1 MDPWGASDSQHPP
14 HAGVEVAPSSEQ
26 QQRKK
31 LTAFPTGQ
39 EIQVRL
45 RRIFTR
51 ELALNLALGQ
61 LLSVLICGTG
71 VCSEYLQEHGVN
83 TPVFQSFFNYV
94 LLLLVYAGMMALRR
108 DDGNL
113 LDVLRAR
120 GWKYA
125 LLALVDVEAN
135 YLVVKAYQYT
145 TLTSVQLL
153 DCMVLPVVF
162 ALSWFFLR
170 VRYRAGHVVAVAL
183 CLVGVGA
190 MVGAD
195 RLTGRSQGEASNRAL
210 GDMLVV
216 AGGRPLRIGL
226 FGTLISGVQLA
237 IAERNALASVEWTW
251 RVGLLYAGFA
261 CCMFSLYSLM
271 PLALRLT
278 SAASVNLAILTA
290 DLYSLFLGTFLFKY
304 PFSAL
309 YIAAFLIIISGLIV
323 YSVTPTAEAA
333 VTARPAGP
341 AMPGEEAAAEE
352 RGGGGRGGEEGGGG
366 SLRRC
371 RQQDGRPGRS
381 ELRLGAGHWPRVTDD
396 SRLQGVTRR
405 GGLPVVVVGGGDDA
419 VGWFC

>member
-26 QQRKK
+26 QQQSKK

-216 AGGRPLRIGL
+216 AGAVLYGVCNVCEEQLVRSQGRVEFLGAVGL

-352 RGGGGRGGEEGGGG
+352 RGGGGRGGEEVAAAA
-366 SLRRC
+366 SA
-371 RQQDGRPGRS
+371 
-381 ELRLGAGHWPRVTDD
+381 GAGSRTAVQAGASCDSVRVIGLELPTI
-396 SRLQGVTRR
+396 R
-405 GGLPVVVVGGGDDA
+405 GSKA
-419 VGWFC
+419 

>member
-14 HAGVEVAPSSEQ
+14 HAGVEVAPSSQ
-26 QQRKK
+26 QQHQSKK

-61 LLSVLICGTG
+61 LLSLLICGTG
-71 VCSEYLQEHGVN
+71 VCSQYLQEHGVN
-83 TPVFQSFFNYV
+83 TPVFQSFFNYA

-216 AGGRPLRIGL
+216 AGAVLYGVCNVCEEQLVRSRGRVEFLGAVGL
-226 FGTLISGVQLA
+226 FGTLISGVQL
-237 IAERNALASVEWTW
+237 
-251 RVGLLYAGFA
+251 
-261 CCMFSLYSLM
+261 
-271 PLALRLT
+271 
-278 SAASVNLAILTA
+278 
-290 DLYSLFLGTFLFKY
+290 
-304 PFSAL
+304 
-309 YIAAFLIIISGLIV
+309 
-323 YSVTPTAEAA
+323 
-333 VTARPAGP
+333 
-341 AMPGEEAAAEE
+341 
-352 RGGGGRGGEEGGGG
+352 
-366 SLRRC
+366 
-371 RQQDGRPGRS
+371 
-381 ELRLGAGHWPRVTDD
+381 
-396 SRLQGVTRR
+396 
-405 GGLPVVVVGGGDDA
+405 
-419 VGWFC
+419 

>member
-1 MDPWGASDSQHPP
+1 MS
-14 HAGVEVAPSSEQ
+14 
-26 QQRKK
+26 
-31 LTAFPTGQ
+31 
-39 EIQVRL
+39 
-45 RRIFTR
+45 
-51 ELALNLALGQ
+51 N
-61 LLSVLICGTG
+61 
-71 VCSEYLQEHGVN
+71 
-83 TPVFQSFFNYV
+83 
-94 LLLLVYAGMMALRR
+94 

-216 AGGRPLRIGL
+216 AGAVLYGVCNVCEEQLVRSRGRVEFLGAVGL

-237 IAERNALASVEWTW
+237 IAERNALASMEWTW

-341 AMPGEEAAAEE
+341 AMPGEEAAAAAEDG
-352 RGGGGRGGEEGGGG
+352 GGGGRGGEEAAAAAA
-366 SLRRC
+366 SA
-371 RQQDGRPGRS
+371 
-381 ELRLGAGHWPRVTDD
+381 GAGSRTAVQAGASCDSVRVIGLELPTI
-396 SRLQGVTRR
+396 R
-405 GGLPVVVVGGGDDA
+405 GSKA
-419 VGWFC
+419 